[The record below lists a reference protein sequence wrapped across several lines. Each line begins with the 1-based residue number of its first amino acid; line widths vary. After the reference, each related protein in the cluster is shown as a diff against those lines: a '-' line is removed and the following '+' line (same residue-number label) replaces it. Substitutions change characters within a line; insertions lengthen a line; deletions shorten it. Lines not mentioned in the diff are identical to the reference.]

1 VRAGVG
7 TAYGQMDAPETMAVI
22 EFTDDFADSPEA
34 IARGQRYLAWT
45 AGAALT
51 FVLAATVTVHVAREK
66 HERAVYRSN
75 QNAVMLAIGS
85 GMSQPFPMP

>member
-1 VRAGVG
+1 MRAGVG
-7 TAYGQMDAPETMAVI
+7 TAYGQIDAPATATAVVPA
-22 EFTDDFADSPEA
+22 DDFADSPEA
-34 IARGQRYLAWT
+34 IALGQRYLAWT

-51 FVLAATVTVHVAREK
+51 FVLAATVSVHVAREK
-66 HERAVYRSN
+66 HERAVYASN

>member
-1 VRAGVG
+1 
-7 TAYGQMDAPETMAVI
+7 MDAPETLTAALAA
-22 EFTDDFADSPEA
+22 DDFADSPEA

-51 FVLAATVTVHVAREK
+51 FVLAATVTIHVAREK

-75 QNAVMLAIGS
+75 QNAVMLAMGS